1 MPPTF
6 RKGRLLTEKVANLK
20 GPPALLSRPSAM
32 MNRDRAEE
40 SARPIPNKQ
49 LCCYEMFTTRLLSAA
64 SCAPGGGPSN
74 HIFPCTINF
83 IRRWDSKYA
92 HGVPFVG
99 ERMLTFVCRN
109 ELRTRI
115 TFTFLQ
121 IPSDLLARFIHF
133 APFFLVFRFLFLRS
147 LHDRG
152 FRNEKSRE
160 RQNEAVESRARSVA
174 LCNDTRE

>member
-1 MPPTF
+1 M
-6 RKGRLLTEKVANLK
+6 LLRNVYNEIIVSGIL
-20 GPPALLSRPSAM
+20 RPGWWPV
-32 MNRDRAEE
+32 E
-40 SARPIPNKQ
+40 PH
-49 LCCYEMFTTRLLSAA
+49 L
-64 SCAPGGGPSN
+64 
-74 HIFPCTINF
+74 PCTINF
-83 IRRWDSKYA
+83 IRRWDLKYA

-109 ELRTRI
+109 ELRARI

-121 IPSDLLARFIHF
+121 IPSDPLPRFIHF
-133 APFFLVFRFLFLRS
+133 TPFFLVFRFLFLRS
-147 LHDRG
+147 LHDHG